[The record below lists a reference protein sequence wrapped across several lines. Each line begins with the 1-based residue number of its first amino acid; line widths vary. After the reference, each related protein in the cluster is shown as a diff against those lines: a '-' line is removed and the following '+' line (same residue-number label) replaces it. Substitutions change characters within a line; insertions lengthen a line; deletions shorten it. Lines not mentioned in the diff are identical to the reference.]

1 MPIVKR
7 IIANDTVYELMGS
20 GGEGSSDNKIVFT
33 AIANTSSSTKLAISP
48 GSSSLPITNVTLVKG
63 NIQVL
68 YEEIKAKEPISGE
81 LSITR
86 ETVNEYAPEIYY
98 YNSPLLSAF
107 YTIDGNEIIELDF
120 KIYLLSSVT
129 ICIILSSND
138 GFNTYTITTSTEP
151 YTPSY
156 DSGGSSIE

>member
-33 AIANTSSSTKLAISP
+33 AITNTSSSNSTQRAAVIPS
-48 GSSSLPITNVTLVKG
+48 ITNVTLVKG

-68 YEEIKAKEPISGE
+68 YEEIKAKEPICGE
-81 LSITR
+81 LIVTR

-98 YNSPLLSAF
+98 YNCSLSGAF
-107 YTIDGNEIIELDF
+107 YTIDGNEIIDLCF
-120 KIYLLSSVT
+120 INYSFPIT
-129 ICIILSSND
+129 AYINLSSND
-138 GFNTYTITTSTEP
+138 GFNTYTITASSDP
-151 YTPSY
+151 YTLSY
-156 DSGGSSIE
+156 DSESGDIE